1 MNPPSKA
8 LHYPSGRI
16 DNQPCDSSS
25 DEIRWDEK
33 AGLRRD
39 AIRSQVIDAL
49 EAQRQRRPAMKKI
62 STAEGKQARNFE
74 DRQLTIGLDLGDRS
88 SWYCVL
94 DETGEVLLE
103 QKLRTTPNAMKEVFG
118 KMPRST
124 SSDAGSISALF
135 FETDSGMLEPPI
147 ISLSKASAT
156 V

>member
-103 QKLRTTPNAMKEVFG
+103 QKLSTTPNAMKEVPSRVRWRR
-118 KMPRST
+118 KER
-124 SSDAGSISALF
+124 AL
-135 FETDSGMLEPPI
+135 D
-147 ISLSKASAT
+147 
-156 V
+156 